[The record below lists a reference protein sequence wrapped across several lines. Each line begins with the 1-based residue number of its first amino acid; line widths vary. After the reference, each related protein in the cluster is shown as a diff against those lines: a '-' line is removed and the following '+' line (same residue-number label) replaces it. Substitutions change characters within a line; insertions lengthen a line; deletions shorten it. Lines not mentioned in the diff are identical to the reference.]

1 MRRWGKPL
9 AFCILLAALFS
20 LRRWCGW
27 ADGLVGV
34 SGGQSIPLSFSA
46 EALLRLREFVASR
59 PVEAASLYIAATAAG
74 CVLLALPGAAFA
86 ALAGLLFDPLTGTAL
101 CLVAAT
107 LGAVLAFLAGRY
119 FLKDAVRPW
128 LERSPLLKKFLFD
141 DVNRSGVVL
150 LMITRLVPLF
160 PYNLQNFAYGLT
172 DIGLWPYTFYTFLF
186 MAPGAAAFT
195 LGAAGLG
202 GVEHRGL
209 YFLIAAVLVIIV
221 TVIGVVLKKR
231 FIE

>member
-9 AFCILLAALFS
+9 AFCVVLAALLFLS
-20 LRRWCGW
+20 RRYGW
-27 ADGLVGV
+27 GD
-34 SGGQSIPLSFSA
+34 
-46 EALLRLREFVASR
+46 ALMDALPHLRELIAERPVVASF
-59 PVEAASLYIAATAAG
+59 LYIAATAAG

-86 ALAGLLFDPLTGTAL
+86 VIAGLLFDPFTGTLL
-101 CLVAAT
+101 CLLAAT

-119 FLKDAVRPW
+119 FLKDAVKPW

-172 DIGLWPYTFYTFLF
+172 DIGLWPYTLYTFLF

-202 GVEHRGL
+202 SPEHRGL
-209 YFLIAAVLVIIV
+209 YFLLAAVLVIIV
-221 TVIGVVLKKR
+221 TVLGIVLKKR
-231 FIE
+231 FVK